1 MTCQTFGKKSAKAK
15 ATQLIVLFESFIV
28 FLLLEQRHSRHG
40 TIDDMKT
47 SSRWVDGVSRH
58 LNTLR
63 NIKSCV
69 NIEVCPVC
77 PLFSRDDVLLISIT
91 GCKLHSARQKISSQ
105 KPGLLPGRLHP
116 ERMAACSPWSSAA
129 NTTGK
134 PLTILDD
141 QFNSKRMQRGMLHFL
156 NREWTQINANFSRGS
171 GRCAPKRLL
180 NWRLARRALHHCRW
194 RQPPD
199 WRQTLSLKSSSRNKR
214 HRSFVLKTM

>member
-1 MTCQTFGKKSAKAK
+1 MISQAFGKKRAKAK
-15 ATQLIVLFESFIV
+15 ATQLIVLFESFLV
-28 FLLLEQRHSRHG
+28 FLLLEQRQSRHG

-47 SSRWVDGVSRH
+47 SSRWVDGGSRH

-77 PLFSRDDVLLISIT
+77 PLFSRDGVLFISIT
-91 GCKLHSARQKISSQ
+91 GYKLHFFRQNVPSQ

-116 ERMAACSPWSSAA
+116 ERMAACSRWSSAA

-134 PLTILDD
+134 PILDD

-156 NREWTQINANFSRGS
+156 NREWTQINANLESASNQCDRGKFSS
-171 GRCAPKRLL
+171 
-180 NWRLARRALHHCRW
+180 LASFSSPA
-194 RQPPD
+194 QPA
-199 WRQTLSLKSSSRNKR
+199 
-214 HRSFVLKTM
+214 RS

>member
-1 MTCQTFGKKSAKAK
+1 MTCQAFGKKSAKAK

-77 PLFSRDDVLLISIT
+77 PLFSRDDVCLSPSPAASCTLF
-91 GCKLHSARQKISSQ
+91 GRRFQHKIVTSVQWSR
-105 KPGLLPGRLHP
+105 RL
-116 ERMAACSPWSSAA
+116 ALS
-129 NTTGK
+129 
-134 PLTILDD
+134 
-141 QFNSKRMQRGMLHFL
+141 NSFL
-156 NREWTQINANFSRGS
+156 NEKAVDLLVVIS
-171 GRCAPKRLL
+171 G
-180 NWRLARRALHHCRW
+180 
-194 RQPPD
+194 D
-199 WRQTLSLKSSSRNKR
+199 
-214 HRSFVLKTM
+214 